1 MLTNMRYLIM
11 VAAISLLSNL
21 GQAQEEHEMESLPQG
36 HLERLQTVPSLDQGF
51 IQEQSIGAPETES
64 DSVYL
69 SLYDLLQPVLTA
81 VNKDAAEEED
91 LEEQITG
98 DCCIKCCGFKR
109 FSEFHILSRVF
120 WTFTQA
126 GTSTLASLSN
136 YGRRS
141 LIPLAAF
148 GGFDAEVKDNLLLW
162 VAILQTI
169 GETCETIHDYAI
181 TKAIRHQKNLRN
193 LEKRYDQEIERKQT
207 KALAKCVKNTTPKLH
222 INALTPIKL
231 EEINALKQLYHPH
244 SERITHLEKEMQ
256 RLTDLTLC
264 EKIYYTASDLFWHNT
279 YPFFWF
285 AEVALS
291 LAQLVIVIADLS
303 SEEATSLTLSIL
315 LVATE
320 AAQYFCNSMK
330 YYSEQKTY
338 ENYKFRKKIQDIGQG
353 TDSGS
358 DRD

>member
-1 MLTNMRYLIM
+1 MLTHLIYLIM
-11 VAAISLLSNL
+11 AVTISLLSNL
-21 GQAQEEHEMESLPQG
+21 CQAQEEQEMETLPQG
-36 HLERLQTVPSLDQGF
+36 HLERLQTEPPLDQGS
-51 IQEQSIGAPETES
+51 IQERPIRAPETEN
-64 DSVYL
+64 DSLYL
-69 SLYDLLQPVLTA
+69 SLYDLLQPMLTTLT
-81 VNKDAAEEED
+81 KEAAEKED
-91 LEEQITG
+91 LEEQITRA
-98 DCCIKCCGFKR
+98 CCIKFCGIKC

-162 VAILQTI
+162 IAILQTI
-169 GETCETIHDYAI
+169 GETCETIQDYAI
-181 TKAIRHQKNLRN
+181 TKAIRHQKNLRD

-231 EEINALKQLYHPH
+231 EDINALKQLYHPR
-244 SERITHLEKEMQ
+244 SERITSLEKEMQ
-256 RLTDLTLC
+256 QLTDLTLC

-303 SEEATSLTLSIL
+303 SEEAASLTLSIL

-338 ENYKFRKKIQDIGQG
+338 ENYKFRKKIQDIGRG
-353 TDSGS
+353 IDAGS
-358 DRD
+358 ESD